1 MKGGSC
7 SETFA
12 SNIFIILSIVGIV
25 YLYIYTLLVKRVNE
39 KVRKGI
45 YKLPNY

>member
-7 SETFA
+7 TEAVT
-12 SNIFIILSIVGIV
+12 SNIFIIVGIV
-25 YLYIYTLLVKRVNE
+25 GVAYVYLYTLLLKRVND